1 MAIND
6 MLSMNKE
13 MKSPQMKE
21 LTVAITEVENEEE
34 GLLSDMAPKG
44 EWSPEAMNSFLSS
57 LNKVA
62 ALFSLPATPEVKA
75 EVTVLPTPVVKV
87 LLMVKS
93 AVDDAIKE
101 EVVSPDLAF
110 DISQVTNDNTL
121 GLLAGKL
128 DLLHRDGNFKRF
140 LKEKPPKGEEVMSEP
155 EDETSS
161 APEDMDSFLAS
172 RV

>member
-1 MAIND
+1 MAITD

-21 LTVAITEVENEEE
+21 LTVAIAEVENEEE

-44 EWSPEAMNSFLSS
+44 EWSAEAMNSFLGS

-62 ALFSLPATPEVKA
+62 ALFSLPAIPEVNQ
-75 EVTVLPTPVVKV
+75 EVTVLPSPVVKV
-87 LLMVKS
+87 LLMLKS
-93 AVDDAIKE
+93 AVSDAIKA

-110 DISQVTNDNTL
+110 DLAQVTNDNSL

-128 DLLHRDGNFKRF
+128 DLLLRDRGFKSF
-140 LKEKPPKGEEVMSEP
+140 LKESPPKEEEVESEP
-155 EDETSS
+155 EEETSS
-161 APEDMDSFLAS
+161 TPEDMDSFLAK
-172 RV
+172 RM